1 MATLREYLNAKIK
14 SKGSTLAKEKAK
26 AKKYKSISAAK
37 KAGALYYTN
46 KAGKVMAAVFA
57 EDLKKPLAPKKSAR
71 PKASTLR
78 AKPTS
83 GGSTKT
89 ANEKAVD
96 AEIAANNKKI
106 ALAMD
111 KTGFKPISIEDEVSV
126 SKDEV
131 SASKD
136 EVSTSEE
143 DFLDKL
149 YESESSNNS
158 KSDRTNKDGK
168 RFVGLGNFGQDRIDD
183 AQKPVAQGGMGI
195 SFTLDEFKNNI
206 KLQKKVAT
214 WHIKGID
221 KAIDR
226 LGNLSKGYNRNGL
239 RAVAHL
245 GGITGMKNFVKNQD
259 NPEDELG
266 TSLFDYYT
274 KFS

>member
-1 MATLREYLNAKIK
+1 MSYGELLSKAREMAASGTASETGDQRL
-14 SKGSTLAKEKAK
+14 
-26 AKKYKSISAAK
+26 
-37 KAGALYYTN
+37 
-46 KAGKVMAAVFA
+46 AGKGASSRKPARYRDDGDDSGLMYRAPAASESPIDSDFMSMMFNKVY
-57 EDLKKPLAPKKSAR
+57 
-71 PKASTLR
+71 
-78 AKPTS
+78 
-83 GGSTKT
+83 
-89 ANEKAVD
+89 
-96 AEIAANNKKI
+96 ANNKKI

-136 EVSTSEE
+136 EVSTSEG

-149 YESESSNNS
+149 YQSESSNDS

-214 WHIKGID
+214 WHIKDID

-259 NPEDELG
+259 NPKDELG
-266 TSLFDYYT
+266 TSLLDYYT